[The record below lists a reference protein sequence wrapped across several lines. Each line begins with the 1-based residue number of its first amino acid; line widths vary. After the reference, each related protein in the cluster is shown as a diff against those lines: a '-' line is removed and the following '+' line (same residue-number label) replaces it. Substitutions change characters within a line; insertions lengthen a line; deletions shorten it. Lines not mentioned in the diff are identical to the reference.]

1 MKKRIGDG
9 MGRKTFF
16 DVLERELNLQNEYE
30 KIERLFLNDHV
41 SFGYTLYDDIERDFK
56 NWSLKKNYVS
66 FYELRECLGFT
77 YEYYDNAYNA
87 TGKINEVNDFFIYC
101 EMILNLIKQVLPKEV
116 YDYHEETINQILDIV
131 YYDLEYLNYRFC
143 TKSDG
148 KLIIEQK
155 DAAVTEVV
163 DIVDPSLA
171 DSILEYNHYVLRGN
185 IKEKKSILLRII
197 NTLEP
202 KLPELKKINGGL
214 FGDYSYLIN
223 NMDLRHNNCDSNDEK
238 KYNKKF
244 SNLSD
249 SEKEEWY
256 DETFQM
262 CLLMFLLL
270 KHQDRKERI
279 NAMKRK
285 DDVL

>member
-1 MKKRIGDG
+1 

-16 DVLERELNLQNEYE
+16 DALERELDLQKEYV
-30 KIERLFLNDHV
+30 KIDSLILTTTNWYGQTFN
-41 SFGYTLYDDIERDFK
+41 SCIEYYFK
-56 NWSLKKNYVS
+56 NWKDKKNYLT
-66 FYELRECLGFT
+66 FYELRETFGYT
-77 YEYYDNAYNA
+77 YECNRNCYKI
-87 TGKINEVNDFFIYC
+87 TGHINSNNDFFIYC
-101 EMILNLIKQVLPKEV
+101 EMILNIVQNVIPKEE
-116 YDYHEETINQILDIV
+116 YQYLEETMKQILEIIC
-131 YYDLEYLNYRFC
+131 YDLEVLNCKIC

-155 DAAVTEVV
+155 DAAVTEAV
-163 DIVDPSLA
+163 DIVEPGLA

-185 IKEKKSILLRII
+185 IEEKKAILLKII
-197 NTLEP
+197 NPLEP
-202 KLPELKKINGGL
+202 KLPELKRINGGL
-214 FGDYSYLIN
+214 FSDYSYLIN
-223 NMDLRHNNCDSNDEK
+223 NMNLRHNNCDSNDEK
-238 KYNKKF
+238 KYNEKF
-244 SNLSD
+244 SKLSD

-270 KHQDRKERI
+270 KHQDRKDKI